1 MGDPRLRERVVLL
14 ARCMGVKEPKVILA
28 AQQKRWESCTAG
40 GVVRLNWRI
49 VQAPLSLIDYVVA
62 HELVH
67 LRHHEHSP
75 AFWRALAVVMPEYE
89 VRRQALR
96 EVGAALE

>member
-1 MGDPRLRERVVLL
+1 MGI
-14 ARCMGVKEPKVILA
+14 KEPKVVLA
-28 AQQKRWESCTAG
+28 AQEKRWGSCTAHG
-40 GVVRLNWRI
+40 TVRLNWRI
-49 VQAPLSLIDYVVA
+49 IQAPLSLLDYVIA

-89 VRRQALR
+89 TQRRTLR
-96 EVGAALE
+96 AMGTLFAR

>member
-1 MGDPRLRERVVLL
+1 M
-14 ARCMGVKEPKVILA
+14 
-28 AQQKRWESCTAG
+28 
-40 GVVRLNWRI
+40 RLNWRI

-96 EVGAALE
+96 EVGVALE

>member
-1 MGDPRLRERVVLL
+1 M

-28 AQQKRWESCTAG
+28 AQQKRWGSCTAG

-96 EVGAALE
+96 EVGAALEW